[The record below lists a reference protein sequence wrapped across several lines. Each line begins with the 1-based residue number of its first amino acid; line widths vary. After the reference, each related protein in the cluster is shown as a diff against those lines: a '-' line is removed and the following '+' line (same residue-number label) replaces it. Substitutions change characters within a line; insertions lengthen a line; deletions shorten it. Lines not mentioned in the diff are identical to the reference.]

1 MNGEGEGGKYLERE
15 RFQSVEKKKTQ
26 KEKEGE
32 KCREGNRRNEFLI
45 EIIDYILE
53 AFNAHC
59 WHLVFC
65 VSVYAHSFSNWT
77 ILLLVEKKVATNLG
91 FLKPAVSPQ

>member
-1 MNGEGEGGKYLERE
+1 M
-15 RFQSVEKKKTQ
+15 
-26 KEKEGE
+26 
-32 KCREGNRRNEFLI
+32 I